1 MWFLDQLGTT
11 VTELQAEAELD
22 PTIRTEAVP
31 QNPVTEP
38 ASIFLTGS
46 TGFQELLYC
55 MSSCSRLG
63 RIFTACYVPLTPRKW
78 SFGPTPPSRLRST
91 KPWRSEV

>member
-1 MWFLDQLGTT
+1 VNRRFRRISDLPQGEKRALLVKLLQKRAGGAMWFLDQLGTT

-22 PTIRTEAVP
+22 PTIRPEAVP

-46 TGFQELLYC
+46 TGF
-55 MSSCSRLG
+55 LG
-63 RIFTACYVPLTPRKW
+63 L
-78 SFGPTPPSRLRST
+78 ST
-91 KPWRSEV
+91 